1 MADLTAQN
9 KWEPLATDNSDREK
23 IWSKSRTFAGDVWFR
38 FRRKPT
44 AIAGFVIII
53 ALMLFA
59 LVGPLF
65 TPYDY
70 SVQNL
75 EVVNVPPVMKVYQI
89 PNGDYLYITT
99 ALKVISV
106 TPDGKLSGQLRK
118 VRDESDKSM
127 TIFDADGTEVALY
140 YGGSP
145 YVIADEATGSI
156 YPSKTMLNKSYILG
170 TDALGRDV
178 LTRLMYGTR
187 ISMLV
192 ALMAA
197 FVNLIIGILYGG
209 ISGYLGGTVDM
220 IMMRITE
227 IIGAFP
233 EIVVVTLFILFF
245 GTGILSIILCLV
257 VQNWI
262 GTARMIRSQFYRYKG
277 SEYVLAA
284 RTLGVRDMALI
295 FRHILP
301 NSIGPIITRAM
312 IAIPGAIF
320 TESFLAYIGLGIRA
334 PESSIGVLLSQ
345 GQKVMQQYPNQV
357 FFPAVVI
364 SLLMIAFNMLSNGLR
379 DAFDPTQRGA

>member
-1 MADLTAQN
+1 MCDIKVDYYKYSGVEDGTYFWMGTDYLGRDLWVRMWRGARVSLLIAFISVICN
-9 KWEPLATDNSDREK
+9 VCIGIVYGS
-23 IWSKSRTFAGDVWFR
+23 
-38 FRRKPT
+38 
-44 AIAGFVIII
+44 IAG
-53 ALMLFA
+53 
-59 LVGPLF
+59 
-65 TPYDY
+65 
-70 SVQNL
+70 
-75 EVVNVPPVMKVYQI
+75 
-89 PNGDYLYITT
+89 
-99 ALKVISV
+99 
-106 TPDGKLSGQLRK
+106 
-118 VRDESDKSM
+118 
-127 TIFDADGTEVALY
+127 Y
-140 YGGSP
+140 YGG
-145 YVIADEATGSI
+145 
-156 YPSKTMLNKSYILG
+156 K
-170 TDALGRDV
+170 
-178 LTRLMYGTR
+178 
-187 ISMLV
+187 
-192 ALMAA
+192 
-197 FVNLIIGILYGG
+197 
-209 ISGYLGGTVDM
+209 VDM

>member
-1 MADLTAQN
+1 MAKFYSSAVPEYQADKEQFEFVQMKDDIAD
-9 KWEPLATDNSDREK
+9 ATFQDKPIGFFKDAMLRFCR
-23 IWSKSRTFAGDVWFR
+23 SKVSIVAFVG
-38 FRRKPT
+38 
-44 AIAGFVIII
+44 IVII
-53 ALMLFA
+53 LFMA
-59 LVGPLF
+59 IFMPMMSHWHYNDQDLNRINLPPKMPVLENVGILVGTRWL
-65 TPYDY
+65 TNRRVD
-70 SVQNL
+70 SL
-75 EVVNVPPVMKVYQI
+75 E
-89 PNGDYLYITT
+89 DTT
-99 ALKVISV
+99 RYPEGSILKVINY
-106 TPDGKLSGQLRK
+106 RK
-118 VRDESDKSM
+118 VQGVDMCDIKVDYYKYCGLE
-127 TIFDADGTEVALY
+127 DGTYFWMGTDYLGRDLWVRMWRGARVSLVIAFISVICNVFIGIVYGSIAGY
-140 YGGSP
+140 YGGK
-145 YVIADEATGSI
+145 I
-156 YPSKTMLNKSYILG
+156 
-170 TDALGRDV
+170 
-178 LTRLMYGTR
+178 
-187 ISMLV
+187 
-192 ALMAA
+192 
-197 FVNLIIGILYGG
+197 
-209 ISGYLGGTVDM
+209 DM
-220 IMMRITE
+220 VMMRITE

-245 GTGILSIILCLV
+245 GTGMLSIILCLV

-284 RTLGVRDMALI
+284 RTLGVKDMALI

-345 GQKVMQQYPNQV
+345 GQKIMQQYPNQV

>member
-1 MADLTAQN
+1 MAKFYSSAVPEYQADKEQFEFVQMKDDIAD
-9 KWEPLATDNSDREK
+9 ATFQDKPIGFFKDAMLRFCR
-23 IWSKSRTFAGDVWFR
+23 SKVSIVAFVG
-38 FRRKPT
+38 
-44 AIAGFVIII
+44 IVII
-53 ALMLFA
+53 LFMA
-59 LVGPLF
+59 IFMPMMSHWHYNDQDLNRINLPPKMPVLENVGILDG
-65 TPYDY
+65 TRWLTNRRVD
-70 SVQNL
+70 SL
-75 EVVNVPPVMKVYQI
+75 E
-89 PNGDYLYITT
+89 DTT
-99 ALKVISV
+99 RYPEGSILKVINY
-106 TPDGKLSGQLRK
+106 RK
-118 VRDESDKSM
+118 VQGVDMCDIKVDYYKYCGLE
-127 TIFDADGTEVALY
+127 DGTYFWMGTDY
-140 YGGSP
+140 YGGK
-145 YVIADEATGSI
+145 I
-156 YPSKTMLNKSYILG
+156 
-170 TDALGRDV
+170 
-178 LTRLMYGTR
+178 
-187 ISMLV
+187 
-192 ALMAA
+192 
-197 FVNLIIGILYGG
+197 
-209 ISGYLGGTVDM
+209 DM
-220 IMMRITE
+220 VMMRITE

-245 GTGILSIILCLV
+245 GTGMLSIILCLV

-284 RTLGVRDMALI
+284 RTLGVKDMALI

-345 GQKVMQQYPNQV
+345 GQKIMQQYPNQV

>member
-1 MADLTAQN
+1 M
-9 KWEPLATDNSDREK
+9 
-23 IWSKSRTFAGDVWFR
+23 V
-38 FRRKPT
+38 
-44 AIAGFVIII
+44 
-53 ALMLFA
+53 
-59 LVGPLF
+59 
-65 TPYDY
+65 
-70 SVQNL
+70 
-75 EVVNVPPVMKVYQI
+75 
-89 PNGDYLYITT
+89 
-99 ALKVISV
+99 
-106 TPDGKLSGQLRK
+106 
-118 VRDESDKSM
+118 
-127 TIFDADGTEVALY
+127 
-140 YGGSP
+140 
-145 YVIADEATGSI
+145 
-156 YPSKTMLNKSYILG
+156 
-170 TDALGRDV
+170 
-178 LTRLMYGTR
+178 
-187 ISMLV
+187 
-192 ALMAA
+192 
-197 FVNLIIGILYGG
+197 
-209 ISGYLGGTVDM
+209 
-220 IMMRITE
+220 MMRITE

-245 GTGILSIILCLV
+245 GTGMLSIILCLV

-284 RTLGVRDMALI
+284 RTLGVQDMALI

-345 GQKVMQQYPNQV
+345 GQKIMQQYPNQV